1 MEFIRRVFA
10 EWPLLPC
17 RLVRSRLGLWLGL
30 LTAVL
35 WRLGHGVSNA
45 DPAAIAVLAGSL
57 AAVLTA
63 AALAG
68 LPGDRPALAHRLLQ
82 PTSSLAIAAGRWL
95 AATSGACA
103 VVLVLAASLG
113 WSPGGTVVHSEAIAA
128 GMVAAGAVC
137 AAVLPGV
144 LIGGNALAVLAFGW
158 LLLVSVAPPE
168 VLIGLRHHGVVSF
181 AGAALL
187 EIGPSVWR
195 YRGIATGDS
204 GAVAHAALW
213 VGAGIGLA
221 AWGVA
226 RLGARRL

>member
-1 MEFIRRVFA
+1 MRRVFA

-17 RLVRSRLGLWLGL
+17 RLVRSRLGVWLGL

-35 WRLGHGVSNA
+35 WRLGHSVSNA
-45 DPAAIAVLAGSL
+45 DPAAIVVLAGAL
-57 AAVLTA
+57 AAVVCT

-68 LPGDRPALAHRLLQ
+68 LPSDRAALVHRLLQ
-82 PTSSLAIAAGRWL
+82 PTSPLAIAAGRWL

-113 WSPGGTVVHSEAIAA
+113 WWSPSRTMVHLGAIAA
-128 GMVAAGAVC
+128 GIVAAGAVT

-144 LIGGNALAVLAFGW
+144 LIGGNALAVLAFVW
-158 LLLVSVAPPE
+158 LVLVSVAPPE
-168 VLIGLRHHGVVSF
+168 TLIGLRHHGVVSF

-195 YRGIATGDS
+195 YRSIASGDL
-204 GAVAHAALW
+204 GAVAHAATWL
-213 VGAGIGLA
+213 GAGIGLA
-221 AWGVA
+221 TWGVS
-226 RLGARRL
+226 RLRASRL